1 VCFRVLEKCWRLHKS
16 LAAGLLQLA
25 ARRRDR
31 QQRKRSDSTPPKMNP
46 STPLKRVRSEVHGA
60 EWIERPHVAA
70 SKLENEVGP
79 HEEVASAVI
88 EGVMGETITGTDTKR
103 VLSSSCINPGF
114 GAPLALQ
121 TPLASPLQTPL
132 ASPLQTPLASPLQ
145 TPLASPLQTPLASPL
160 QTPLASPLQIAP
172 SSTNVTKFAA
182 HAASSTCRT
191 VVADSVVLPMSAG
204 EFFAFYLADGAPYSS
219 SRFQER
225 KQERDITTS
234 MWDGGG
240 LADEMGIVQLRRT
253 VSFYRPI
260 NQFGIEGTVM
270 HKKQSLKVYDDWG
283 LVMDSI
289 SVLDKKSL
297 VPAAACFGV
306 HDSLVVRECPQGV
319 ELSVSFDVRF
329 YTSSVLRYFVETQ
342 TTRETLVYLKTYLDF
357 IRENAQSSFPALDD
371 EASHLANKVNLIPDQ
386 GIDQDV
392 HVRFDER
399 GIATQ
404 RAVGKSWSERQK
416 SSVRW
421 LLLCLALLAA
431 VDLLSSSGVFSY
443 LRSLFP

>member
-16 LAAGLLQLA
+16 LAAGLLQLE

-114 GAPLALQ
+114 GAPLA
-121 TPLASPLQTPL
+121 
-132 ASPLQTPLASPLQ
+132 LQ

-289 SVLDKKSL
+289 SVLDKNSL